1 MKCEVKT
8 VKLKILGLTD
18 LSKIIR
24 NSSYEIKV
32 YFGGARQQSKI
43 LNYYV
48 ASEQIEINQNL
59 ELSSIHGKQLQFWLF
74 DKLKNKFI
82 GAGQYEL
89 NENQKEGFQLLDLKI
104 DTVITCVLMFELMVE
119 VKDIYQAV
127 ILEDDNIILKKDD
140 SEERRKEQERLE
152 QEEKL
157 KKQQEEERRLLQQ
170 QNKVSIVTL
179 TNRYVEDQSYY

>member
-8 VKLKILGLTD
+8 VKLKIIGLTD
-18 LSKIIR
+18 LNKIIR
-24 NSSYEIKV
+24 NSSYQIKV
-32 YFGGARQQSKI
+32 YFGGARQLTKI

-48 ASEQIEINQNL
+48 ATEQIEINQNF

-82 GAGQYEL
+82 GAGSFEL
-89 NENQKEGFQLLDLKI
+89 TEVEGFQLLDLKI
-104 DTVITCVLMFELMVE
+104 DTIITCVLMFELTVE
-119 VKDIYQAV
+119 VQNIYQPV

-140 SEERRKEQERLE
+140 SEEKRKELERLE

-157 KKQQEEERRLLQQ
+157 KKQQEEERRLLQN

>member
-32 YFGGARQQSKI
+32 YFGGARQSTKI

-48 ASEQIEINQNL
+48 ASEQIEINQDL
-59 ELSSIHGKQLQFWLF
+59 ELNSIHGKQLQFWLF

-82 GAGQYEL
+82 GAGSYEL
-89 NENQKEGFQLLDLKI
+89 SDNQVEGFQLLDLKI
-104 DTVITCVLMFELMVE
+104 DTVITCVLMFELIVE
-119 VKDIYQAV
+119 VKDIYQPV
-127 ILEDDNIILKKDD
+127 ILEDDNVILKKDD
-140 SEERRKEQERLE
+140 SEEKRKEQERLE

-157 KKQQEEERRLLQQ
+157 RKQQEEERRLLQK

-179 TNRYVEDQSYY
+179 TDRYVEDQSYY